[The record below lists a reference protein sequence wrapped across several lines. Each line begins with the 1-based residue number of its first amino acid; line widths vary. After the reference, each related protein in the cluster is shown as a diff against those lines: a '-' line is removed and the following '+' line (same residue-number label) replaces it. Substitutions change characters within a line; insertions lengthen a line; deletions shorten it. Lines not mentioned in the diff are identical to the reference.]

1 MRCRDFLNTGPV
13 SITTRS
19 FSLSLV
25 NLHGIEETIYV
36 IPDKRPVIV
45 RDATESGGWRTYEN
59 QYRRKD
65 GSIINCILELR
76 SYTNPASGRTELEG
90 FIVEISESKRAEEV
104 LRESERSYRWLFNA
118 IPAGHLYSRCEN
130 GTFLN
135 LN

>member
-1 MRCRDFLNTGPV
+1 VRCRDFLNTGPV

-25 NLHGIEETIYV
+25 NLHGIAETIYV

-45 RDATESGGWRTYEN
+45 RDAIESGGWRTYEN

-65 GSIINCILELR
+65 GRIINCILELR

-90 FIVEISESKRAEEV
+90 FIVKFPKANGQRRYFAKVREV
-104 LRESERSYRWLFNA
+104 IAGSSTPSRQA
-118 IPAGHLYSRCEN
+118 ICILDARTGRFSI
-130 GTFLN
+130 
-135 LN
+135 